1 MATTVQPP
9 IVRKPGS
16 GGVRRVQSPGS
27 DAPSTGIWVGL
38 AAITMTFAAFTS
50 AMVVREG
57 SGGDWRHFSLPT
69 ILYVNTAVLLA
80 SSIVLQLA
88 RRRFASTA
96 PLADGSQSVSR
107 AFYGTGILGLMFIFG
122 QYAAWVQLRSEGLYV
137 ASSPNSSFFYV
148 FTVLHALHVLGG
160 LAGLLYVISKFK
172 RGALRTNTLDAAAR
186 YWHFMGA
193 LWIYLFFLLMVRI

>member
-69 ILYVNTAVLLA
+69 ILYLNTAVLLV

-96 PLADGSQSVSR
+96 LLADGSQSVSR

>member
-1 MATTVQPP
+1 
-9 IVRKPGS
+9 
-16 GGVRRVQSPGS
+16 
-27 DAPSTGIWVGL
+27 VGL

-107 AFYGTGILGLMFIFG
+107 ALYGTGILGLMFIFG
-122 QYAAWVQLRSEGLYV
+122 QYAAWLQLRSEGLYV

>member
-69 ILYVNTAVLLA
+69 ILYLNTAVLLA

-107 AFYGTGILGLMFIFG
+107 ALYGTGILGLMFIFG
-122 QYAAWVQLRSEGLYV
+122 QYAAWLQLRSEGLYV